1 MIWYSSP
8 NGLKHVPACFHLYF
22 SLLKS
27 MNGSFSAI
35 LENNIVSDLDSAI
48 VSLFPHSGL
57 CFKQN
62 SKTAPIVTDQCSWP
76 PQSVEI
82 SKRTDK
88 KFRQD
93 FTGTLPQ
100 QGRVKTNNSI
110 SKLIPWGEGAGSL
123 YGVRVEVDLGVGPE
137 ARLG

>member
-35 LENNIVSDLDSAI
+35 LENNIVS
-48 VSLFPHSGL
+48 
-57 CFKQN
+57 
-62 SKTAPIVTDQCSWP
+62 DQCSWP

-110 SKLIPWGEGAGSL
+110 SKLIPWGEGAGFL
-123 YGVRVEVDLGVGPE
+123 YGARVEVDLGVGLE